1 MFAVRSNGLRIGLQ
15 ERMAETILIA
25 VVCLVIGA
33 GAAAAVFFLLG
44 RRPDGADEAAA
55 LSADLARQQSDAS
68 ARLEAMIRML
78 GDRQSQLQTAVGER
92 LDAVS
97 HRMHQSM
104 TTTTQQTVE
113 RLQGLHERLAVIDR
127 AQKNISELSSQVTSL
142 SSVLGNKQQRGAFG
156 QGRMESIVNDALPK
170 GSYEFQHTLS
180 NRTRPDCCIF
190 LPEQPVLVI
199 DAKFPLEAVT
209 AYRAAATDEE
219 RKQAAARL
227 RSDVGKHVSDIA
239 SKYFIPG
246 ETQDVAFMFVPSESV
261 YAELH
266 EEFDDVVQKAFRAR
280 VMIVSPMMLML
291 AIQVVQQ
298 MQRDSRM
305 REAANQIH
313 VEVGNLVNDVRL
325 MRERVLKLRSHFA
338 SAEEDVRLIIT
349 SSEKIE
355 KRGMRMTEVDFQDDS
370 RESATIIPAPM
381 TRKLEA
387 GE

>member
-1 MFAVRSNGLRIGLQ
+1 
-15 ERMAETILIA
+15 
-25 VVCLVIGA
+25 
-33 GAAAAVFFLLG
+33 
-44 RRPDGADEAAA
+44 
-55 LSADLARQQSDAS
+55 
-68 ARLEAMIRML
+68 
-78 GDRQSQLQTAVGER
+78 
-92 LDAVS
+92 
-97 HRMHQSM
+97 
-104 TTTTQQTVE
+104 
-113 RLQGLHERLAVIDR
+113 
-127 AQKNISELSSQVTSL
+127 
-142 SSVLGNKQQRGAFG
+142 
-156 QGRMESIVNDALPK
+156 
-170 GSYEFQHTLS
+170 
-180 NRTRPDCCIF
+180 
-190 LPEQPVLVI
+190 
-199 DAKFPLEAVT
+199 
-209 AYRAAATDEE
+209 
-219 RKQAAARL
+219 
-227 RSDVGKHVSDIA
+227 
-239 SKYFIPG
+239 
-246 ETQDVAFMFVPSESV
+246 MFVPSESV

-355 KRGMRMTEVDFQDDS
+355 KRGLRMTEVDFQDDS

>member
-1 MFAVRSNGLRIGLQ
+1 MT
-15 ERMAETILIA
+15 EMILIA
-25 VVCLVIGA
+25 VVCLVA
-33 GAAAAVFFLLG
+33 GAAAGGAVVFVML
-44 RRPDGADEAAA
+44 RPRPADVDESAAATAELARAQGEAA
-55 LSADLARQQSDAS
+55 S
-68 ARLEAMIRML
+68 RLEAMIGL
-78 GDRQSQLQTAVGER
+78 LAKGQTQLQSAVAER

-97 HRMHQSM
+97 HRMNQSM
-104 TTTTQQTVE
+104 ATTTQQTVE

-142 SSVLGNKQQRGAFG
+142 HNVLGNKQQRGAFG
-156 QGRMESIVNDALPK
+156 QGRMESIIQDALPK
-170 GSYEFQHTLS
+170 GSYEFQFTLS

-190 LPEQPVLVI
+190 LPEQPVLVV

-209 AYRAAATDEE
+209 AYRSAASDDE

-227 RSDVGKHVSDIA
+227 RSDVGKHVADIA
-239 SKYFIPG
+239 SKYMIPG

-305 REAANQIH
+305 REAATQIH
-313 VEVGNLVNDVRL
+313 VEVGKLLEDVRR
-325 MRERVLKLRSHFA
+325 MRERVMKLKNHFEA
-338 SAEEDVRLIIT
+338 SEDDVRQIIL

-355 KRGMRMTEVDFQDDS
+355 KRGVRMTEVDFQDG